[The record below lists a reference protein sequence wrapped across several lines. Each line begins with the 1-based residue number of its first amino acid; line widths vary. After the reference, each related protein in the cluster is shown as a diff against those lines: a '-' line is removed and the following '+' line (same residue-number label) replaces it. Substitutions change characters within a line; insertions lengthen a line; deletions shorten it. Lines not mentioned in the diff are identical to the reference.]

1 MTEFNIA
8 LTAIGGIVLVL
19 GLVSD
24 YFRRNWWTSDPL
36 TALALGIVLGP
47 LLLNWINPLQWG
59 LSKEHILEQAARL
72 TIAIGLMG
80 IALRLPQQYARQH
93 WKALAVLLGLAM
105 PLMWITSGLLVYLIM
120 GFPFWESMMIGAA
133 ITPTDPIVSTSI
145 VTGGVAEED
154 IPPRMRHLISTE
166 SGSNDGL
173 AYPFVLLCILMI
185 SQTTEATESANMGS
199 VLPQWLTH
207 VVIAEVGGA
216 VLFGFIAGFAAG
228 HFLKWAEQKRTI
240 ENTSFIGFS
249 LALSLTVLGAAKL
262 LGTDGILSI
271 FVAGL
276 AFGNVIGGNQRA
288 EEDNVQEAINRFFT
302 LPIFVLLGLMLPW
315 DQWLVLG
322 WKGLLLVV
330 AVLLLRRLPALL
342 LLYRQIP
349 PIKKIQEAVFIGWFG
364 PIGVAAIFYAGLC
377 LRRTGIEQVWGIV
390 SLMVCASIVAHSLSA
405 TPLTRFYGRYARKH
419 RLIEEKSNDK

>member
-1 MTEFNIA
+1 MTQFNIA
-8 LTAIGGIVLVL
+8 LTAIGGIVLIL

-36 TALALGIVLGP
+36 TALALGILLGP
-47 LLLNWINPLQWG
+47 LLLNWIDPMQWG
-59 LSKEHILEQAARL
+59 LSREHILEQAARL
-72 TIAIGLMG
+72 TMAIGLMG
-80 IALRLPQQYARQH
+80 IALRLPQHYGRQH
-93 WKALAVLLGLAM
+93 WKALAVLLGLVM
-105 PLMWITSGLLVYLIM
+105 PLMWIASGLLVYLIM

-133 ITPTDPIVSTSI
+133 ITPTDPVVSTSI
-145 VTGGVAEED
+145 VTGGVAKD
-154 IPPRMRHLISTE
+154 DLPARMRHLISTE

-173 AYPFVLLCILMI
+173 AYPFVLLCILI
-185 SQTTEATESANMGS
+185 VSRAAESAESATLSS
-199 VLPQWLTH
+199 VLPHWLTT
-207 VVIAEVGGA
+207 VVIAEVGGS

-228 HFLKWAEQKRTI
+228 HFLKWAEQNKTI

-249 LALSLTVLGAAKL
+249 LALSITVLGAAKL
-262 LGTDGILSI
+262 LGTDGVLAV

-276 AFGNVIGGNQRA
+276 AFGNVIGGNQRS

-315 DQWLVLG
+315 NQWLAFG
-322 WKGLLLVV
+322 WQSLLLIV

-349 PIKKIQEAVFIGWFG
+349 PLKKIQEAAFVGWFG

-377 LRRTGIEQVWGIV
+377 LRRTGLEEVWGIV
-390 SLMVCASIVAHSLSA
+390 SFMVCASIVAHSLSA
-405 TPLTRFYGRYARKH
+405 TPLTRFYARYARKH
-419 RLIEEKSNDK
+419 GLLEEDGQE